1 MSMKK
6 ALNFEVP
13 RRTVKSCGYVA
24 ETMGN
29 AFSLLFEG
37 QDVSCEMQTV
47 NERVYLTFW
56 GNGIIAK
63 VEMGELPT
71 VPGERSAV

>member
-1 MSMKK
+1 MKK

-13 RRTVKSCGYVA
+13 RRTVKPCGYVA

-29 AFSLLFEG
+29 AFAILFEG